1 MLAACVDLVGPIEFD
16 ASLIDFRPNGT
27 YKTDTN
33 MLNREL
39 DAINDTFYLLNR
51 SPHLLK
57 PYAE

>member
-39 DAINDTFYLLNR
+39 DAINDTF
-51 SPHLLK
+51 
-57 PYAE
+57 